1 MDEFVELINKFKN
14 INQEEK
20 DWTKMKA
27 DAKKD
32 FEKAFDEAKDHII
45 LIVDDKILR
54 LGSKS
59 DVAIALAG
67 TIRQEMQDDEDME
80 YLLKKAIITAFEE

>member
-14 INQEEK
+14 INEEK
-20 DWTKMKA
+20 KDWAKMKA

-80 YLLKKAIITAFEE
+80 YLLKKAIITAFKE